1 MILQTSVKIYLFFC
15 KIVITESL
23 TVCWGVLFELL
34 LLGGFRCRGPTSAVQ
49 LVVMKWTEHPP
60 PPPYIFPC
68 GMGSTTTLPTCLTSG
83 LLISKLDALFLLF
96 FFCFFLCRCSA
107 KIYRQQAIGRCPH
120 LEFYHKVAL
129 LTETALS
136 SEENLL
142 LVVSLAA
149 ASQLFDKNTCT
160 QIQKKKSKRSF
171 V

>member
-49 LVVMKWTEHPP
+49 LVVMKWTEHLPP
-60 PPPYIFPC
+60 PFFPC

-83 LLISKLDALFLLF
+83 LLISKLDALFLF
-96 FFCFFLCRCSA
+96 FFLCRCSA
-107 KIYRQQAIGRCPH
+107 KIYRQQAIGRRPH

-160 QIQKKKSKRSF
+160 QI
-171 V
+171 